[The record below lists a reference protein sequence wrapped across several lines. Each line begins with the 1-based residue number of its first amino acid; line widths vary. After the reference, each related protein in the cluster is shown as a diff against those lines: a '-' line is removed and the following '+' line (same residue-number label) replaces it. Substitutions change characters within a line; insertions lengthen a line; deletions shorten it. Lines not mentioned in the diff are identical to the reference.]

1 MSYGIVYI
9 AKHDIDD
16 EECYKIG
23 KSTRSISERLAELS
37 SSTSNLGKFISKGY
51 VVVENCDEVEKRVHK
66 DLDRF
71 RVQSNREFFRCSIG
85 TINQSI
91 LKSSEN
97 LLVQNM
103 LLQTDIRFLPKK
115 ILAEKEQ
122 KKEAKQRDAYR
133 NTKKAQEEISKYH
146 ESLIDFIAELLSMVS
161 SPVIKISKPTFFFNN
176 EFIFTEFVVQE
187 FGNQIVEID
196 LRQEA
201 TDKWIIDAQNY
212 LIDRGD
218 QKYPTTSEHF
228 VEKLLSNFH
237 NEGIKLEK
245 DIVIFKKENILLSE
259 RGFYIC
265 SRLLNNSNKW
275 SSPFFTTHANDA
287 DIFYHEDQE
296 LDEVD
301 CEINIKNLQDKNP
314 PDS

>member
-1 MSYGIVYI
+1 
-9 AKHDIDD
+9 
-16 EECYKIG
+16 
-23 KSTRSISERLAELS
+23 
-37 SSTSNLGKFISKGY
+37 
-51 VVVENCDEVEKRVHK
+51 
-66 DLDRF
+66 
-71 RVQSNREFFRCSIG
+71 
-85 TINQSI
+85 
-91 LKSSEN
+91 
-97 LLVQNM
+97 M

-176 EFIFTEFVVQE
+176 EFIFTEFVVRE
-187 FGNQIVEID
+187 FGDQIVEID

-275 SSPFFTTHANDA
+275 SSPFFITHANDA

-314 PDS
+314 LTAKEIFLALSFSNQKLDFIEDFRANEHQHFDNQESFFETITEFTLNKPKKTAPSILIKLTPPTLDFENDMDEEEIYSNFFKLHISKIHT